1 MDGKT
6 MMNKKY
12 ISQVDFVAVKNTC
25 DAIRS
30 EVGKVVVGYQEV
42 VDDFL
47 VCLITQGHLFMLGV
61 PGIAKTTLAK
71 TFSLVTGFSWSRI
84 QFTQDLLPAD
94 IIGHYYF
101 DQRENAFVLRKGPIF
116 NDIILADEINRAP
129 PKTQSALI
137 EAMQERQVTIEGK
150 TLPLPH
156 PFLVIA
162 TKNPIETEGVYP
174 LPEAQ
179 LDRFLFKVSMD
190 YLPSDA
196 ELMML
201 KRKDENY
208 QPTVT
213 PVGVVAVNALIGLHH
228 HVYVDEAIL
237 QYILNILTET
247 RKNTY
252 LVLGGSPRAGEHLLY
267 AAKAYALIHGKSY
280 VIPDDV
286 KAVAPKVLAHRVIL
300 SAESELEGVSSDK
313 VIDDILRQV
322 EVPEMVKSTVLSN

>member
-1 MDGKT
+1 
-6 MMNKKY
+6 MMAKKY
-12 ISQVDFVAVKNTC
+12 ISMATLETVKNTC
-25 DAIRS
+25 DAIRH
-30 EVGKVVVGYQEV
+30 EVGKVVVGYDEV

-71 TFSLVTGFSWSRI
+71 TFSQVTGFSWSRI
-84 QFTQDLLPAD
+84 QFTQDLLPSD

-101 DQRENAFVLRKGPIF
+101 DQRENKFLLRTGPIF

-137 EAMQERQVTIEGK
+137 EAMQERQVTIEGT
-150 TLPLPH
+150 TLQLPR

-179 LDRFLFKVSMD
+179 LDRFLYKVDMD
-190 YLPSDA
+190 YLPRDH
-196 ELMML
+196 ELLML
-201 KRKDENY
+201 KRKDEHH
-208 QPTVT
+208 QQTVT
-213 PVGVVAVNALIGLHH
+213 PVGVAAVTALIGLHH
-228 HVYVDEAIL
+228 QIYVDDVIME
-237 QYILNILTET
+237 YIVDILTET
-247 RKNTY
+247 RKNTH

-286 KAVAPKVLAHRVIL
+286 KMVAPKVLAHRVIL

-313 VIDDILRQV
+313 VIDDILRLV
-322 EVPEMVKSTVLSN
+322 EAPEMVKSTALSK

>member
-1 MDGKT
+1 
-6 MMNKKY
+6 MMQN
-12 ISQVDFVAVKNTC
+12 IQTREVDFVAVKKTC
-25 DAIRS
+25 DTIRNQ
-30 EVGKVVVGYQEV
+30 VGNVVVGYQEV

-47 VCLITQGHLFMLGV
+47 VCLVTQGHLFMLGV

-71 TFSLVTGFSWSRI
+71 AFSLVTGFSWSRI
-84 QFTQDLLPAD
+84 QFTQDLLPSD

-101 DQRENAFVLRKGPIF
+101 DQRQNTFVLRRGPIF

-137 EAMQERQVTIEGK
+137 EAMQERQVTIEGT
-150 TLPLPH
+150 TLPLPR

-179 LDRFLFKVSMD
+179 LDRFLYKVNMD
-190 YLPSDA
+190 YLPREY

-201 KRKDENY
+201 KRKNENH
-208 QPTVT
+208 QLTVT
-213 PVGVVAVNALIGLHH
+213 PVGIAAVNALIGLHH
-228 HVYVDEAIL
+228 QVYVDENIME
-237 QYILNILTET
+237 YILNILTET
-247 RKNTY
+247 RKNAH

-286 KAVAPKVLAHRVIL
+286 KAVVPKVLAHRMIL

-313 VIDDILRQV
+313 VIDDILHKV
-322 EVPEMVKSTVLSN
+322 EVPEMVESTVLSK